1 MINGRECIARK
12 LKTRNRV
19 RENSPMQKQP
29 QEAAAAA
36 ASPRL
41 DDIVL
46 SRGFGPLF
54 GVYFKTG
61 AN

>member
-1 MINGRECIARK
+1 
-12 LKTRNRV
+12 
-19 RENSPMQKQP
+19 MQKQP